1 MTESWEE
8 FEILDHP
15 SLLNFIFYPRRELF
29 PVSETDKARSY
40 LLPVEKGISISCRFF
55 SGNSADPNMLFFH
68 GNGEVAAEYQ
78 DIGEA
83 FNGIGI
89 NLFVADYRGYGGS
102 GGRPTISGMMKDAH
116 AILRGFRQKLEE
128 NGFTGSRFIMGRSLG
143 SASAIEL
150 ASNYPGDFKGLIIES
165 GFCDVSDLLARI
177 GISLKMQGGG
187 QYSPPGFDRVRKITL
202 PALIIHGEWDSIVP
216 LTEGEKIY
224 NNISSADKKMLVID
238 GADHNTIFAVG
249 MKEYLAALEDFTRS
263 HK

>member
-29 PVSETDKARSY
+29 PATDSERVKSIA
-40 LLPVEKGISISCRFF
+40 LPVEEGISISCHFF
-55 SGNSADPNMLFFH
+55 IGNKSDPNILFFH
-68 GNGEVAAEYQ
+68 GNGEVAAEYL

-83 FNGIGI
+83 LNGIGV

-102 GGRPTISGMMKDAH
+102 GGKPTISRMIKDAH
-116 AILRGFRQKLEE
+116 SIFRGFKLKLEE

-150 ASNYPGDFKGLIIES
+150 ASSYPGDIKGIIIES
-165 GFCDVSDLLARI
+165 GFCDVSDLLSRI
-177 GISLKMQGGG
+177 GISLKMPGGEK
-187 QYSPPGFDRVRKITL
+187 YFSPGFDRVRKIKL

-224 NNISSADKKMLVID
+224 NNIGSVDKKMLVID
-238 GADHNTIFAVG
+238 GADHNTIFMVG
-249 MKEYLAALEDFTRS
+249 MEQYLAALDDFI
-263 HK
+263 KKNK